1 MTIKPGIYILLV
13 TKLLFG
19 GLVIVSCDKEPFT
32 EDQSAK
38 LLFSSDTLLFDTVFT
53 YIGTA
58 TRHFKVYNPYD
69 KSLEIKSIS
78 LAGDTESP
86 YRINV
91 DGIPGRRFEDIILQ
105 GGDSLYV
112 FVEATIDPVEGNL
125 PIVVKDSVVFITNG
139 NNQDVKLVAWG
150 QDVTIIRGEQFTSGI
165 LESGKPYLVYDFMM
179 VDSGQVLSVE
189 PGVRIHFQPGSR
201 LFIAGTILSLGTLE
215 DPVIFEGAR
224 TESGYRNIPG
234 QWEGVWLMPGS
245 TGNRFVHTMVRN
257 GVNGIIVDSLA
268 LAGDTTLYLANS
280 RIENMTYAGL
290 YAREAMVYSYN
301 TIITNCGHHTIV
313 LSGTGDYT
321 FYHSTFANYWNFS
334 SRRTPSVIIENYSP
348 TGSSGQA
355 PLRVLFGNSIIHGS
369 LSQEISFLPQ
379 SDERVEVL
387 FSHSLLGI
395 DDSFASANSD
405 IFLDCIYG
413 FSPGFTGPSSFNF
426 RPEPGSVVIDGGDPE
441 IGALHP
447 LDLDGNLRISDNAP
461 DIGAYEWYK
470 EAEEKKE

>member
-1 MTIKPGIYILLV
+1 MKIKPGIYILLAA
-13 TKLLFG
+13 KMLFG
-19 GLVIVSCDKEPFT
+19 GLALVSCDKEPFT
-32 EDQSAK
+32 KDPSAK

-53 YIGTA
+53 SIGTA
-58 TRHFKVYNPYD
+58 TRHFKVYNPFD

-78 LAGDTESP
+78 LAGATESP

-91 DGIPGRRFEDIILQ
+91 DGIPGHRFDDIILH

-125 PIVVKDSVVFITNG
+125 PMVVKDSVVFITNG
-139 NNQDVKLVAWG
+139 NIQNVKLVAWG
-150 QDVTIIRGEQFTSGI
+150 QDVNIIRGEKFTSGI

-189 PGVRIHFQPGSR
+189 PGVRIHFQPGSG
-201 LFIAGTILSLGTLE
+201 LFVAGTILVFGTPE
-215 DPVIFEGAR
+215 EPVIFQGAR

-245 TGNRFVHTMVRN
+245 TGSRIVHTSVRN
-257 GVNGIIVDSLA
+257 GVNGIIADSLA
-268 LAGDTTLYLANS
+268 SPGDTTLYLANS

-290 YAREAMVYSYN
+290 YAREAVVYSYN
-301 TIITNCGHHTIV
+301 TVIANCGHHTIV
-313 LSGTGDYT
+313 LSGAGDYT

-334 SRRTPSVIIENYSP
+334 SRRTSSVIIQNHTE

-355 PLRVLFGNSIIHGS
+355 PIRVLFGNSIIHGS
-369 LSQEISFLPQ
+369 LNQEIRFLPQ
-379 SDERVEVL
+379 RDERFDVL

-405 IFLDCIYG
+405 IFLNCIYG
-413 FSPGFTGPSSFNF
+413 FSPGFTSPSSFNF
-426 RPEPGSVVIDGGDPE
+426 RPESGSVLIDAGDPE

-447 LDLDGNLRISDNAP
+447 LDLDGNLRVSDSAP

-470 EAEEKKE
+470 EEEEEE